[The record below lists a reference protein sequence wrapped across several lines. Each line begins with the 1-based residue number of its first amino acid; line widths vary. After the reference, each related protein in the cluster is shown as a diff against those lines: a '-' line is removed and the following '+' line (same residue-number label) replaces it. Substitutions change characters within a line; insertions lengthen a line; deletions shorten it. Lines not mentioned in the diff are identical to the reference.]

1 MYAFLKGLVPPKIEF
16 VASDETY
23 FTSEKFPN
31 VDNLFAE
38 ELKLGNFAPYRKK
51 GDIPIEIKIY
61 HIPSYN
67 ECEGIAEIP
76 VEELTEEVPD
86 YLPEPDFSMTGFG
99 DNLSET
105 VPELQEEKVIVEN
118 EGVYSIT
125 EDLPNVDVAQNK
137 DFKNLVDSVLL

>member
-1 MYAFLKGLVPPKIEF
+1 
-16 VASDETY
+16 
-23 FTSEKFPN
+23 
-31 VDNLFAE
+31 
-38 ELKLGNFAPYRKK
+38 
-51 GDIPIEIKIY
+51 
-61 HIPSYN
+61 
-67 ECEGIAEIP
+67 
-76 VEELTEEVPD
+76 
-86 YLPEPDFSMTGFG
+86 MTGFG